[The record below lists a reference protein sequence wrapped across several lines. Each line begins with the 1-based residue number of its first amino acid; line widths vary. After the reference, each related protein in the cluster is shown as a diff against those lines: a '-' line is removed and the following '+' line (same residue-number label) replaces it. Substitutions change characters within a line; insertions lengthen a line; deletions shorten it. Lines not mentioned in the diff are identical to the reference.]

1 MLSPIALFT
10 YNRLAETRETLEAL
24 KLNDLAKDSDL
35 FIFSDGPKNEAGR
48 EAVQRV
54 RNYLETVDGFK
65 SVSLIESAENKGL
78 ARSVIEGV
86 DQVLSRY
93 NQIIVLED
101 DLVTAPNFLNYM
113 NEALDFYRHEQEV
126 QSISAYSLW
135 LGKSSSKYY
144 FQTRPASWGW
154 ATWKDRW
161 DSEIF
166 DKKKIQAE
174 LDKSPALLKQFAK
187 RCGND
192 ISRMLLDSLSGKND
206 SWYVRWT
213 YNHYKTQRYAL
224 YPARSFVTNIG
235 HHENA
240 THCKGINTYV
250 SELVDPGISSFDFPL
265 FQKPDQLT
273 NRQFLN
279 YFKRSYKLAF
289 RIKLLAHAH
298 GRKQLLNEIQNRL
311 IKNS

>member
-1 MLSPIALFT
+1 MFAPIALFT
-10 YNRLAETRETLEAL
+10 YNRLTETRETLEAL
-24 KLNDLAKDSDL
+24 KLNDRAKDSDL

-48 EAVQRV
+48 EAVQQV
-54 RNYLETVDGFK
+54 RDSLKTVDGFK

-78 ARSVIEGV
+78 ARSVIDGV
-86 DQVLSRY
+86 SRVLNEYDRV
-93 NQIIVLED
+93 IVLED
-101 DLVTAPNFLNYM
+101 DLITAPNFLTYM
-113 NEALDFYRHEQEV
+113 NEALDFYRHEQRV
-126 QSISAYSLW
+126 QSISAYSL
-135 LGKSSSKYY
+135 LLHDRSSGYY

-154 ATWKDRW
+154 GSWKDRW
-161 DSEIF
+161 EAEIF

-174 LDKSPALLKQFAK
+174 VKTNPALLKQFAK
-187 RCGND
+187 WCGND
-192 ISRMLLDSLSGKND
+192 SSRMLLDSLSGKND

-250 SELVDPGISSFDFPL
+250 SKPVDPGLSSFDFPL
-265 FQKPDQLT
+265 FQPPDQST
-273 NRQFLN
+273 SRQFLN
-279 YFKRSYKLAF
+279 YFKRSYKLTF
-289 RIKLLAHAH
+289 RIKLLAHTR
-298 GRKQLLNEIQNRL
+298 GRKQLLNEIRNRL